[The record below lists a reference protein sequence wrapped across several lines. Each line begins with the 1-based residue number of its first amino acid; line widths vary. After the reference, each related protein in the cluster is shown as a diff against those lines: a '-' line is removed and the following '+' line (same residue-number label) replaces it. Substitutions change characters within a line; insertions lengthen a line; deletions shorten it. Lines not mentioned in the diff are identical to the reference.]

1 MQPQWTG
8 PLAPRLT
15 LQVDATSIPGVKG
28 GCPLIAEV
36 DGRRWQLSAGS
47 NPLPVPPGVRTLRVW
62 CSYYGIKVGTAELT
76 VDTSA
81 PYPLLLHYAPP
92 LTIYNRGAL
101 APHPVPRPGRA
112 TLAGILIGVPI
123 VVLSAV
129 AVLIALRHLA
139 G

>member
-1 MQPQWTG
+1 MQPQWIG

-15 LQVDATSIPGVKG
+15 VRVDETRIPGVKG

-36 DGRRWQLSAGS
+36 DGRRWRLAAGS

-62 CSYYGIKVGTAELT
+62 CSYYGIEVGGAELT

-81 PYPLLLHYAPP
+81 PYPLLVHYAPP

-101 APHPVPRPGRA
+101 ALHPVPRPGRA
-112 TLAGILIGVPI
+112 ALLGIMAGAPALVLLVV
-123 VVLSAV
+123 VVLV
-129 AVLIALRHLA
+129 AVRQLT